1 VLEPLNDGII
11 IRTEKEDGKTKGGLI
26 MGKPADDRAAKGTVV
41 SVGSGR
47 LLSSGVRVPLGVK
60 PNDIVLYNKHAG
72 VPVQDGN
79 ENYAVILETDL
90 LAVVRG

>member
-26 MGKPADDRAAKGTVV
+26 MGKPADDRAAKGVV
-41 SVGSGR
+41 ISVGSGR

-60 PNDIVLYNKHAG
+60 PNDVVLYNKHAG
-72 VPVQDGN
+72 VTVQDNG
-79 ENYAVILETDL
+79 ESLTVLLETDL